1 MSEQNQ
7 IFLSL
12 REIIA
17 GLINQDER
25 EIKPESRF
33 LEDLGIELE
42 DAENVI
48 FAQIISRVNS
58 NLGIKFDPELF
69 LDADET
75 NQTVGFLSE
84 LIQDEVEL

>member
-42 DAENVI
+42 DAETGEVVTFDSNDP
-48 FAQIISRVNS
+48 IIRNLYSRTIS
-58 NLGIKFDPELF
+58 TEKELKDK
-69 LDADET
+69 LKEMER
-75 NQTVGFLSE
+75 GK
-84 LIQDEVEL
+84 

>member
-48 FAQIISRVNS
+48 FAQII
-58 NLGIKFDPELF
+58 P
-69 LDADET
+69 
-75 NQTVGFLSE
+75 
-84 LIQDEVEL
+84 